1 VSARRPAAFLD
12 RDGTLNE
19 RPPEH
24 EYVTRVEDFRLLP
37 GAVEAMASL
46 ASCGYELV
54 VVSNQR
60 GLARGLVTEEVL
72 REIEEVLQGALEPHG
87 ARIAGFHYC
96 PHELEENCECRKP
109 KPGLL
114 LDAAAE
120 RDLDLGASWMLGDS
134 DSDVAA
140 GAAAGCRTAYLGDDP
155 GVEATI
161 RAPSLP
167 EAAAAIC
174 G

>member
-1 VSARRPAAFLD
+1 MSKRAAFLD

-37 GAVEAMASL
+37 GAVEGMVRL
-46 ASCGYELV
+46 AGCGYELV

-72 REIEEVLQGALEPHG
+72 RGIEEVLRVALEPNDV
-87 ARIAGFHYC
+87 AIAGFRYC
-96 PHELEENCECRKP
+96 PHDLADDCDCRKP

-114 LDAAAE
+114 LDAAAQ
-120 RDLDLGASWMLGDS
+120 RDLDLEASWMIGDA
-134 DSDVAA
+134 DTDIAA
-140 GAAAGCRTAYLGDDP
+140 GIAAGCRTAYIGEAP
-155 GVEATI
+155 GVESTI
-161 RAPSLP
+161 RAPSLDQ
-167 EAAAAIC
+167 AATLIC
-174 G
+174 SAS